1 MVIILSYLSL
11 FIISIK
17 AAIVVDFP
25 LPVGPVT
32 NTNPLSFS
40 VKLEIIEGKFNSER
54 LLIFSGINLKAPP
67 SPRRCL
73 KTFILKR
80 PTLANS

>member
-1 MVIILSYLSL
+1 MRMNEFYRVFNGNYIIIPFL

-17 AAIVVDFP
+17 AAKVVDFP

-40 VKLEIIEGKFNSER
+40 VKSEIIEGNPSSER
-54 LLIFSGINLKAPP
+54 V
-67 SPRRCL
+67 
-73 KTFILKR
+73 
-80 PTLANS
+80 